1 MSSPQEQN
9 LTSIL
14 AISIPSFSEKYVD
27 GKSVTFYQ
35 IQLISNI
42 SKNSWNLDKRYTDFK
57 NLHASLKSLIPNIP
71 SIPATTFF

>member
-42 SKNSWNLDKRYTDFK
+42 SKNS
-57 NLHASLKSLIPNIP
+57 
-71 SIPATTFF
+71 